1 MRNIITLAMALVF
14 ASPGFAHHS
23 DAGIDMESVMTLQG
37 TIIELNWRNPHIY
50 FTMESV
56 DVSGEITEWEVQ
68 MGSTV
73 TAARRGWER
82 DSFSAGDEVT
92 VLAHPA
98 RDGRRYAIR
107 SRDAGSLA
115 VEGEIIFSE
124 PLYAAEVTAATS
136 SLEGTWM
143 ANMSER
149 VNYPGGFDGY
159 FRAQLRLTEKG
170 AAAQAA
176 YDGISDENPHSRC
189 IGRPTPAMIISTD
202 LYALQIEINEEEEIV
217 VIRSE
222 FWDEE
227 RTVHMDGR
235 AHPGDSERF
244 AGGHSIGW
252 WDEDALVVDTANFT
266 DHRSPYQMGVPSGA
280 QKHVV
285 ERYRLNEEGTRVIV
299 EFTLEDPE
307 YIAEPLTHTRELIYS
322 PQIEISRYGCNVESA
337 RRFVPQ

>member
-1 MRNIITLAMALVF
+1 MRNITTVAMALVF
-14 ASPGFAHHS
+14 ASPGFTHHS

-37 TIIELNWRNPHIY
+37 TITELNWQNPHIY

-56 DVSGEITEWEVQ
+56 DVSGEIIEWEVQ

-82 DSFSAGDEVT
+82 ESFSAGDEVT

-107 SRDAGSLA
+107 SREAESLEI
-115 VEGEIIFSE
+115 EGEIIFSE
-124 PLYAAEVTAATS
+124 PLYAAEVSAATS
-136 SLEGTWM
+136 SLEGKWM

-176 YDGISDENPHSRC
+176 YDGISGENPHSRC
-189 IGRPTPAMIISTD
+189 IGRPTPGMIISTD

-227 RTVHMDGR
+227 RTVYMDGR
-235 AHPGDSERF
+235 GHPGDSERF

-252 WDEDALVVDTANFT
+252 WDEGVLVVDTANFT
-266 DHRSPYQMGVPSGA
+266 DHRSPYQMGVPSGV

-285 ERYRLNEEGTRVIV
+285 ERYRLNEEGTRMIV

-322 PQIEISRYGCNVESA
+322 PQIEISRYGCNAESA

>member
-1 MRNIITLAMALVF
+1 MALVF
-14 ASPGFAHHS
+14 APSGFAHHS
-23 DAGIDMESVMTLQG
+23 DAGIDMESVMTLRG
-37 TIIELNWRNPHIY
+37 TIIEFNWQNPHIY
-50 FTMESV
+50 FTMEAI
-56 DVSGEITEWEVQ
+56 DVSGERIEWEVQ

-82 DSFSAGDEVT
+82 DSLSAGDQVT

-98 RDGRRYAIR
+98 RDGRHYAIR
-107 SRDAGSLA
+107 SRDVGSLEI
-115 VEGEIIFSE
+115 EGEIIFSE

-136 SLEGTWM
+136 SLEGKWM

-159 FRAQLRLTEKG
+159 FRAQLRLTEEG

-189 IGRPTPAMIISTD
+189 IGRPTPGMIISTD
-202 LYALQIEINEEEEIV
+202 LYALQIEINEEEEII
-217 VIRSE
+217 VIQSE

-227 RTVHMDGR
+227 RTVYMDGR
-235 AHPGDSERF
+235 GHPRGSERF

-252 WDEDALVVDTANFT
+252 WDEDALVIDTANFT

-285 ERYRLNEEGTRVIV
+285 ERYRLNEEGTRMIV

-307 YIAEPLTHTRELIYS
+307 YIAEPLTHARELIYS
-322 PQIEISRYGCNVESA
+322 PQIGISRYDCNAESA